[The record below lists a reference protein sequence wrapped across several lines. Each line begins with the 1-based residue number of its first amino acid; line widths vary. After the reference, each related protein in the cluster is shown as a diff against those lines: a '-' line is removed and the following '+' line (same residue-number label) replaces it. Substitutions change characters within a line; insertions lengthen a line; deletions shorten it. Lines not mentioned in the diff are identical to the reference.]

1 MDLLSSRESQT
12 GPPASARRYLVEI
25 PKHGKLNVGGDT
37 EESDPEAITRRFE
50 MTLLEDSQREQW
62 KGQSPRHY
70 IVHGL
75 LSTLPSEMSPLSADI
90 L

>member
-25 PKHGKLNVGGDT
+25 PKHGKLNVDGDT
-37 EESDPEAITRRFE
+37 EESDPEASTRFE
-50 MTLLEDSQREQW
+50 ATLLEDSQREQW
-62 KGQSPRHY
+62 KGQSLRHR

-75 LSTLPSEMSPLSADI
+75 LSTQPSETSPLSADI